1 MNLYLIRHAES
12 VNNARFRDADV
23 VDLSL
28 RDPDPALTSLGHV
41 QAQHLAHFVVH
52 AAELYAQHPHGE
64 PLLTHLIVSPMR
76 RALETARAI
85 AEHAA
90 IPIEVWDD
98 VH

>member
-52 AAELYAQHPHGE
+52 AAEL
-64 PLLTHLIVSPMR
+64 
-76 RALETARAI
+76 
-85 AEHAA
+85 EHAA